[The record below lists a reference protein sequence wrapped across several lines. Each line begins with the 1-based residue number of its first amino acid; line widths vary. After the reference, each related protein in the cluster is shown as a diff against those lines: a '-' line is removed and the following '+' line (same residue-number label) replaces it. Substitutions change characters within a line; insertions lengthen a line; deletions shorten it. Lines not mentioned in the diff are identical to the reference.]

1 MAPAASAGPPRT
13 PVVTV
18 AQRTLSNTSGT
29 YRATRKNIMAAFD
42 KLPREVRDAL
52 NSANFPFAPQRLR
65 TMLRRGASVG
75 EAVQAVRDADLR
87 ETARTPRG
95 C

>member
-1 MAPAASAGPPRT
+1 MLVAS
-13 PVVTV
+13 V
-18 AQRTLSNTSGT
+18 AKRALSNTSGM
-29 YRATRKNIMAAFD
+29 YRATRKNMMAAFD
-42 KLPREVRDAL
+42 RLLREVRDAL

-75 EAVQAVRDADLR
+75 EVVQAARDADGR
-87 ETARTPRG
+87 ETARTQG

>member
-1 MAPAASAGPPRT
+1 M
-13 PVVTV
+13 TV
-18 AQRTLSNTSGT
+18 AKRIPSNTSGS
-29 YRATRKNIMAAFD
+29 YRATRTSFMAAFD

-75 EAVQAVRDADLR
+75 KVVQLKRDADRR
-87 ETARTPRG
+87 ETAKAQRS

>member
-1 MAPAASAGPPRT
+1 
-13 PVVTV
+13 
-18 AQRTLSNTSGT
+18 
-29 YRATRKNIMAAFD
+29 MAAFD
-42 KLPREVRDAL
+42 KLPRQVRDAL

-75 EAVQAVRDADLR
+75 EVVQTVRDADLR

-95 C
+95 RARAKVVTTGAQSAKVHCAPSGA

>member
-1 MAPAASAGPPRT
+1 M
-13 PVVTV
+13 TV
-18 AQRTLSNTSGT
+18 AKRTSNTSGT

-52 NSANFPFAPQRLR
+52 NGANFPFAPQRLQ

-75 EAVQAVRDADLR
+75 EAVQAVRDADRR
-87 ETARTPRG
+87 ETARAPRG